1 MLNKLGKVVRV
12 DRWKSMHSKVVR
24 LALSIALAGVG
35 LASIADAQQVI
46 SAQSGTVHYIEG
58 MVYAGGQLVDRKF
71 GQFPALKA
79 GEELET
85 KDGQAEVLL
94 TPGAFLRVAENSSV
108 RLVSTRLSD
117 TRVEVLSGSAMVECD
132 ELLPD
137 NALALV
143 YHGEEIRLAKKGL
156 YRLDADRAEFGVYD
170 GEAVVRSDASQLT
183 LKRGKETNLNG
194 VLQAKH
200 FDARVADSFYDWSK
214 QRSAYLAYATVSA
227 GQSLR
232 SSGLTSGSGWGF
244 SPLLDEFTFIP
255 GAGIAYSPFGWQFW
269 SPYTTGL
276 YAYVPPYSYG
286 SYFGGGSGFV
296 GSGGTQPINGN
307 GPVHRGTPS
316 GNGEAIGFAGI
327 RGTITAAPAA
337 LSGSGSNAGLRGG
350 SSSGFSGSSSS
361 GGFTGGS
368 TGAGGHAGGGG
379 GFGGGGHAGGGSG
392 GGGHR

>member
-1 MLNKLGKVVRV
+1 
-12 DRWKSMHSKVVR
+12 MHSKVVR
-24 LALSIALAGVG
+24 LALLIALAGVD
-35 LASIADAQQVI
+35 LASIAHAQQVI
-46 SAQSGTVHYIEG
+46 SAKSGTVHYIEG
-58 MVYAGGQLVDRKF
+58 TVYAGGQLVDRKF
-71 GQFPALKA
+71 GQFPALKV

-85 KDGQAEVLL
+85 KDGRAEVLL

-143 YHGEEIRLAKKGL
+143 YHDEEIRLAKKGL

-183 LKRGKETNLNG
+183 LKSGKETNLNG
-194 VLQAKH
+194 VLQAEH
-200 FDARVADSFYDWSK
+200 FDTRVADSFHDWSK

-232 SSGLTSGSGWGF
+232 SSALTWGGGWGF

-255 GAGIAYSPFGWQFW
+255 GAGIVYSPFGWQFW
-269 SPYTTGL
+269 SPYTTGV
-276 YAYVPPYSYG
+276 YAYVPPYYYG
-286 SYFGGGSGFV
+286 SYFGGGGGFV
-296 GSGGTQPINGN
+296 GSGGTRPTNGN
-307 GPVHRGTPS
+307 GLVHRGTPR
-316 GNGEAIGFAGI
+316 GNGEAIGFAGR
-327 RGTITAAPAA
+327 RGTLTAAPAA
-337 LSGSGSNAGLRGG
+337 LSRSAGNAEFRGGPSIGFSGG
-350 SSSGFSGSSSS
+350 SSSGGFSG
-361 GGFTGGS
+361 GS
-368 TGAGGHAGGGG
+368 AGAGGHPGGGG
-379 GFGGGGHAGGGSG
+379 RFGGGGHAGGGGG